1 MGMKV
6 SGKEKMGCAIVK
18 ENEHTH
24 LAIIIFL
31 IKVQFA
37 LQW

>member
-1 MGMKV
+1 MKV
-6 SGKEKMGCAIVK
+6 ESKKKVGCAIVK